1 MGLGDRF
8 WNWLK
13 SIDLTRWLVDGLDGM
28 RARRDSITEGLR
40 ETIPALVNAGQVGQ
54 AALVILSS
62 VLFVLIGPS
71 IFTPQN
77 LIPGAQGVTDELK
90 AFQASPQRYLREKI
104 DGFMKDPST
113 REFTEFL
120 GSIITEP
127 VVSLLEDYAARP
139 DPDPHA
145 FARSFHGIATGLPL
159 AAKASDAVANAVM
172 GERAPKI
179 GEVFTTIYWG
189 LGLGFL
195 GWQTLAPLLS
205 SGLQPN
211 LQRYYNKLYRPSRFT
226 PGQIQD
232 LFALGKITGG
242 AFDDYLR
249 ELGWR
254 DQDIGWYRELSYRPI
269 PESDCWKLYH
279 DGTKDKDWMD
289 ARLRAFGYNTADF
302 ELIYKANPADDEA
315 SVKGYTIS
323 TLKSALE
330 KRLIGETEFR
340 EIMTSLRY
348 QQREIDLQ
356 VALIRAKQTQDARD
370 LTTGQIKELYN
381 QRIIGRDEAATNLR
395 QLGYDAPVADQLIR
409 AWDQEALPKAIRLN
423 KSTILEAFT
432 AGVYTRSQAITSL
445 QDESGYSAAQ
455 AELLVKV
462 EEAQI
467 KRQAL
472 AGLPKPATLAQLQ
485 GFVEYGL
492 ITRAELEA
500 RPELSKYDDATRALL
515 VNLIYAQLQVQPPT
529 GQPSQGVIADAY
541 VFGLLS
547 RDDYLARL
555 EARGFTPEDAE
566 LQAQVVEAANPLAF
580 GGAEDQPVRVP
591 SVPALQLALQRGL
604 IDEAGFRERLAAQGY
619 TDEAI
624 TISLFNAQYQ
634 APASPKSLTQSQII
648 SLYKSTDITRADA
661 TRRLLGLGYTAP
673 DAELLIR
680 QVRLAPE
687 DTDAGAYYLAG
698 LLSED
703 GVIVALD
710 AEGFSTDEIASFLDA
725 VAAGEIV

>member
-1 MGLGDRF
+1 MGLGDRL
-8 WNWLK
+8 WNWLI
-13 SIDLTRWLVDGLDGM
+13 STDLARWLLGVKAGYTKRLNEVGQ
-28 RARRDSITEGLR
+28 GWY
-40 ETIPALVNAGQVGQ
+40 ETVGALFQAGQIGQ
-54 AALVILSS
+54 AFLVTLAAVAY
-62 VLFVLIGPS
+62 VLLGAA
-71 IFTPQN
+71 IFAPQR
-77 LIPGAQGVTDELK
+77 LVPHAKEITDDLA
-90 AFQASPQRYLREKI
+90 AFQASPQVYLRNKI
-104 DGFMKDPST
+104 DALMKDPGT

-127 VVSLLEDYAARP
+127 VVALLEDYAARP

-159 AAKASDAVANAVM
+159 AAKASDALANAAL
-172 GERAPKI
+172 GDRAPKI

-211 LQRYYNKLYRPSRFT
+211 LQRYYNKLYRPARFT

-232 LFALGKITGG
+232 LYALGKVTGG
-242 AFDDYLR
+242 QFDDFLR

-254 DQDIGWYRELSYRPI
+254 DSDIAWYRELSYRPLS
-269 PESDCWKLYH
+269 EGDCWKLYH
-279 DGTKDKDWMD
+279 DGVLDKSQMD

-315 SVKGYTIS
+315 SVKGYTVS

-330 KRLIGETEFR
+330 KNLIGEDEFR
-340 EIMTSLRY
+340 SIMASLKY

-381 QRIIGRDEAATNLR
+381 QRVIGRDEAATNLR
-395 QLGYDAPVADQLIR
+395 QLTYTAAVADSLIK
-409 AWDQEALPKAIRLN
+409 AWDQEALPKAVRLN
-423 KSTILEAFT
+423 KSTILEAF
-432 AGVYTRSQAITSL
+432 AQGVYTRGQAVQAL
-445 QDESGYSAAQ
+445 QEEAGYDGTR
-455 AELLVKV
+455 AELMVKV

-467 KRQAL
+467 KRQAM
-472 AGLPKPATLAQLQ
+472 AGLPAPATLAQLQ

-492 ITRAELEA
+492 ITRAELEGRA
-500 RPELSKYDDATRALL
+500 ELQKYDDATRALL
-515 VNLIYAQLQVQPPT
+515 VNLMYAQLQVQPPT
-529 GQPSQGVIADAY
+529 GQPSQGVLADAY
-541 VFGLLS
+541 IFGILS

-566 LQAQVVEAANPLAF
+566 LQAQVVEAANPAAF
-580 GGAEDQPVRVP
+580 GGAEDQPVKVP
-591 SVPALQLALQRGL
+591 SAAALQLALQRGL
-604 IDEAGFRERLAAQGY
+604 IDEAGFRDRLAAQGY

-624 TISLFNAQYQ
+624 VIASFNAQYQ
-634 APASPKSLTQSQII
+634 APASPKSLTQSQVI

-687 DTDAGAYYLAG
+687 DTDAGAYFLAG

-703 GVIVALD
+703 GLILALD
-710 AEGFSTDEIASFLDA
+710 AEGFSFDEIQAFLDA